1 MVALPAQSETSRNLP
16 ARRVSLR
23 RRFSKARQKILFCEC
38 GEAVPAI
45 AGFCVRCY
53 RDRAH
58 SRRYFAGHRDAVLAR
73 DGGKCRCCGAGKP
86 DGSRLPVHH
95 RSPGD
100 HREELLVTL
109 CAACHARVHRRLRQ
123 RGWLPERLLELW
135 CEQHPDLPLQLQ
147 FSLGF
152 SGADGGIAG

>member
-1 MVALPAQSETSRNLP
+1 MTAVFAQLQPSRTIP

-23 RRFSKARQKILFCEC
+23 RRYSTARQKVLFCIC

-45 AGFCVRCY
+45 AGFCLKCY
-53 RDRAH
+53 RAHAH
-58 SRRYFAGHRDAVLAR
+58 SRRYFAGNREAVLAR
-73 DGGKCRCCGAGKP
+73 DGERCRTCGAGKP

-95 RSPGD
+95 RSPGI

-123 RGWLPERLLELW
+123 RGWLPDALVEFW

-147 FSLGF
+147 FPLAVLGEPF
-152 SGADGGIAG
+152 GVAA